1 MKRHPS
7 RRRSGI
13 AVPAFLCLLF
23 AAVLLLGSRAGGDAF
38 AQKILGKLAQNETFV
53 SGAFALGTGQY
64 PGETSV
70 HAPRTATAGLEQEPT
85 DEDLAELDMAME
97 NAGLEPQ
104 APVSSEPQEIPE
116 VKVNNQ
122 SGLDF
127 DLNAMLQN
135 PKTITATDDGPQVL
149 VYHTHATEA
158 YTPSGSDT
166 YEASGDART
175 LDTNQNVVRV
185 GTGLCN
191 VLEERGIKTVHLTDL
206 NDYPSYNGSYG
217 ESLRNVQAALEKYP
231 TVKMT
236 IDVHRDAI
244 LADDGTKYKLACEQN
259 GQTVAQL
266 MLVMGTNASG
276 LEFDDWSEH
285 LNYAVTLQSQ
295 LNADHPGLMRS
306 INLRKQRFNLHL
318 TTGSMLLEVG
328 SSGNTLQE
336 ALASVRLFGDTLATY
351 LGAPKS

>member
-104 APVSSEPQEIPE
+104 APASSEPQEIPE

-135 PKTITATDDGPQVL
+135 SKTITADDDGPQVL

-175 LDTNQNVVRV
+175 LDTNPVSYTHLRTGQV
-185 GTGLCN
+185 GAAQAF
-191 VLEERGIKTVHLTDL
+191 EIPRIA
-206 NDYPSYNGSYG
+206 
-217 ESLRNVQAALEKYP
+217 VQQPAQ
-231 TVKMT
+231 
-236 IDVHRDAI
+236 
-244 LADDGTKYKLACEQN
+244 EQKHHSRR
-259 GQTVAQL
+259 Q
-266 MLVMGTNASG
+266 
-276 LEFDDWSEH
+276 
-285 LNYAVTLQSQ
+285 
-295 LNADHPGLMRS
+295 
-306 INLRKQRFNLHL
+306 QRPPD
-318 TTGSMLLEVG
+318 E
-328 SSGNTLQE
+328 
-336 ALASVRLFGDTLATY
+336 
-351 LGAPKS
+351 